1 MARKHATIHDI
12 AKKAGVSSSTV
23 SRALQDNPV
32 INSKTRDR
40 IKALA
45 AKLNYQPNVLAHNLR
60 KGRSKMVGVL
70 VPRID
75 HHFFSSV
82 IGGIEVILNDA
93 GYNVLILQ
101 ALDSTEKEIINVQS
115 LLEHRIAGVLASP
128 LAISADFKHYQQ
140 LVRNEIPLI
149 FFDNAHISMPVSMV
163 LNDDYRGARIATEHL
178 IAQGCRKIIFLGGP
192 RNAYIYQ
199 RRFEGFK
206 DTLIEHH
213 LSVEEKWIFNK
224 KPGFISGSEVAAL
237 ILKEE
242 VMPDGAFSVTD
253 HQAIQ
258 LIQALKK
265 KGVKIPGQLAI
276 TGFSNADFSS
286 IIEPSLTT
294 IDQHSLE
301 MGTLAATMLL
311 EEMEL
316 RKNNRFIPKKV
327 FLTPELII
335 RQSSLRKNEQPK
347 KNKSHDS

>member
-45 AKLNYQPNVLAHNLR
+45 NKLNYQPNVLAHNLR
-60 KGRSKMVGVL
+60 KGNSKMVGVL

-82 IGGIEVILNDA
+82 IGGIEKVLNDA
-93 GYNVLILQ
+93 GFNVLILQ
-101 ALDSTEKEIINVQS
+101 ALDSVGKEIINVQS
-115 LLEHRIAGVLASP
+115 LLEQRIAGVLASP
-128 LAISADFKHYQQ
+128 LAVSADYRHYQQ

-149 FFDNAHISMPVSMV
+149 FFDNTHISMPVSMI
-163 LNDDYRGARIATEHL
+163 LNDDYRGARLATEHL
-178 IAQGCRKIIFLGGP
+178 IAQGCRRILFMGGP
-192 RNAYIYQ
+192 RESYIYK

-206 DTLIEHH
+206 ETMLEHN
-213 LSVEEKWIFNK
+213 LTVEEKWIFNK
-224 KPGFISGSEVAAL
+224 KLEFISGKEVADT

-242 VMPDGAFSVTD
+242 VFPDGAFSVTD
-253 HQAIQ
+253 HQAIH

-265 KGVKIPGQLAI
+265 EGVKIPDQFAI

-294 IDQHSLE
+294 IDQHSHE
-301 MGTLAATMLL
+301 MGSLAARMLL
-311 EEMEL
+311 EEMEQ
-316 RKNNRFIPKKV
+316 RKNNQFIPKKI

-335 RQSSLRKNEQPK
+335 RQSSLRNNEQQK
-347 KNKSHDS
+347 KN

>member
-23 SRALQDNPV
+23 SRALQDNPL
-32 INSKTRDR
+32 INSKTRER

-60 KGRSKMVGVL
+60 KGNSKMVGVL

-82 IGGIEVILNDA
+82 IGGIEKVLNDA

-101 ALDSTEKEIINVQS
+101 ALDSSEKEIMNVQS
-115 LLEHRIAGVLASP
+115 LLEQRIAGVLASP
-128 LAISADFKHYQQ
+128 LAVSSDSKHYEL
-140 LVRNEIPLI
+140 LVKNEIPLI
-149 FFDNAHISMPVSMV
+149 FFDNAHIHMPVSMV
-163 LNDDYRGARIATEHL
+163 LNDDYRGARLATEHL
-178 IAQGCRKIIFLGGP
+178 IAQGCRKIMFLGGP
-192 RNAYIYQ
+192 RDSYIYK
-199 RRFEGFK
+199 RRLDGYK
-206 DTLIEHH
+206 DAMQDNRL
-213 LSVEEKWIFNK
+213 LLDEKYIFSK
-224 KPGFISGSEVAAL
+224 RTDFIHGKEVAEL
-237 ILKEE
+237 ILKEKD
-242 VMPDGAFSVTD
+242 MPDGAVSVTD
-253 HQAIQ
+253 HQAIH

-265 KGVKIPGQLAI
+265 EGIKIPFQIAI

-294 IDQHSLE
+294 IDQHSRE
-301 MGTLAATMLL
+301 MGTVAANMLL

-316 RKNNRFIPKKV
+316 RKTNQFIPKKI

-335 RQSSLRKNEQPK
+335 RQSSLRSQEGSVK
-347 KNKSHDS
+347 